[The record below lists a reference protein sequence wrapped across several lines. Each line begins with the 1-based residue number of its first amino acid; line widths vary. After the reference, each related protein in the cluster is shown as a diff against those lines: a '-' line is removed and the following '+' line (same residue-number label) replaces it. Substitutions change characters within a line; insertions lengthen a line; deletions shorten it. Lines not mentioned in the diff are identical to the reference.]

1 MTPMRSA
8 LKVINGLVFL
18 FALMLAMPAVGQST
32 SSVGALEEL
41 SEIEAR
47 LDAISGEIQGL
58 SEAEQASENNTA
70 PSSRILRLS
79 TIRDELGTLEARAM
93 MIRTESQEALDAV
106 ADLLPEETAEASQ
119 SGDTAS
125 DASAAEDTSE
135 PDRLAQSDLSGVT
148 APYRELQ
155 RRASIA
161 AADARLLAIDAR
173 RLAEQ
178 ITEQRETVFV
188 SSVAER
194 GLSPLRPAVWVEG
207 LQTVDDVWN
216 DILRQAG
223 AWRQSQIDR
232 GAPYPVLILSVVSFV
247 LLGGLMLLYRVF
259 YRWETKRYNQSR
271 PSRQTVATL
280 AMTSFLLRFSTA
292 FAVVLAIA
300 GVAHLFGIKLLDT
313 SAGQSVAFVT
323 IAVLCMRALVS
334 SVMAPRTTAFRLIGV
349 GDQAAQA
356 ISLSFIIL
364 VVAFAAESVFAATGV
379 LASPGSA
386 LTALRTFCLALLTGG
401 LLVWLAVKL
410 KAKTETGKS
419 GLRILLRWLILLLAA
434 TVVVTSLAG
443 YHFLSRYIVERIVLV
458 SIVLMIAILVRE
470 FVRASALKMLSG
482 VVEKRRYASAREHD
496 EADDDTSLIN
506 SEFWIKSSVDTII
519 ILALPPFLA
528 LAFGVPPAELWTEIK
543 RILSGFEIA
552 GQRISFG
559 GILSAIFTVFAIM
572 LATRLIQRTLERQI
586 LPKSHISSGAAN
598 SLVTLLGYAG
608 VIIGIISAV
617 GVIGFDLSSLAIIAG
632 ALSVGIGF
640 GLQSIVS
647 NFVAGLILLFE
658 RPFKIGDWI
667 VTPSGEGTVQKI
679 NVRATEVLT
688 FDRRSIIVPNA
699 ELVSNSFGNWTHKSD
714 VMRVAISV
722 GVKYGSDT
730 RKVEKLLLE
739 IAESVQYIHK
749 YPPPFVVFQDFADS
763 SLNFELRAYIVA
775 EHVVAAP
782 TEVRHE
788 IARVFER
795 EGITI
800 PFPQR
805 DIHFDWPDA
814 PDGLN
819 RPRQAKEDDSSQ
831 SEPAS
836 EENERRLANEREDS

>member
-1 MTPMRSA
+1 MRSA

-18 FALMLAMPAVGQST
+18 FALMLAMPAFGQST
-32 SSVGALEEL
+32 ISDGALERL
-41 SEIEAR
+41 SEIETR
-47 LDAISGEIQGL
+47 LDAIAGEIQDL
-58 SEAEQASENNTA
+58 SEAEEAVDDNSA
-70 PSSRILRLS
+70 LGSRIFRLS
-79 TIRDELGTLEARAM
+79 SIRDELGTLEQRAM
-93 MIRTESQEALDAV
+93 TIRTQSQEALDAV
-106 ADLLPEETAEASQ
+106 ADLLPGKRETADASQ
-119 SGDTAS
+119 SGETAS
-125 DASAAEDTSE
+125 NESPAADTSE
-135 PDRLAQSDLSGVT
+135 PDRLASSELSGVT

-161 AADARLLAIDAR
+161 AADARLLAIDAS
-173 RLAEQ
+173 RLSDQ
-178 ITEQRETVFV
+178 ITQERETAFV

-194 GLSPLRPAVWVEG
+194 GLSPVRPAVWVEG

-216 DILRQAG
+216 HILRQAS

-232 GAPYPVLILSVVSFV
+232 GAPYPVLILSLVSFV
-247 LLGGLMLLYRVF
+247 LLGGLMLLYRAF
-259 YRWETKRYNQSR
+259 YRWETKRNTQRR

-300 GVAHLFGIKLLDT
+300 GVGYLFGIKLFDT
-313 SAGQSVAFVT
+313 PAGQSIAFVM

-349 GDQAAQA
+349 GDETARA
-356 ISLSFIIL
+356 ISISFLIL
-364 VVAFAAESVFAATGV
+364 VVAFAADSVFTATGV

-386 LTALRTFCLALLTGG
+386 LTALRTFCFALLTGG
-401 LLVWLAVKL
+401 LLVWLAIKL
-410 KAKTETGKS
+410 RAKTDTGKS
-419 GLRILLRWLILLLAA
+419 TVRIVIRWLILLLAF

-443 YHFLSRYIVERIVLV
+443 YHFLSGYIVERIVLV

-470 FVRASALKMLSG
+470 FVRAAALKMLSG
-482 VVEKRRYASAREHD
+482 VVEKRRYASAREQD

-506 SEFWIKSSVDTII
+506 SEFWIKSSVDTIV

-528 LAFGVPPAELWTEIK
+528 LAFGMPPAELWTEIK
-543 RILSGFEIA
+543 QILSGFDIA
-552 GQRISFG
+552 GQRISIG
-559 GILSAIFTVFAIM
+559 GILSALFTVFAIM

-608 VIIGIISAV
+608 VIIAIISAV

-714 VMRVAISV
+714 VMRVAIAV

-749 YPPPFVVFQDFADS
+749 YPQPYVVFKDFADS
-763 SLNFELRAYIVA
+763 SVNFELRAFIVA
-775 EHVVAAP
+775 DHIVVAP
-782 TEVRHE
+782 SEVRHE

-814 PDGLN
+814 PEGLG
-819 RPRQAKEDDSSQ
+819 RQRQGKEDDSGQ
-831 SEPAS
+831 SKPAS
-836 EENERRLANEREDS
+836 DENEKRAASEREDS